1 MIIKFCVL
9 TGYSQEEQG
18 RCDQVRDKKTLSPN
32 SSPVIVLDDN
42 DSTVAVSGKSPQKK
56 AQRVSKKRSS
66 SVTYTEGPPGGS
78 CDHSVPSTSDGGSM
92 VKRAKVQSSEKESAQ
107 WERIE
112 KKKQKALVC
121 TYNNAPTCSIVQ
133 WHEACTMY

>member
-1 MIIKFCVL
+1 ML

-18 RCDQVRDKKTLSPN
+18 RCDQVRDKKTLSPK
-32 SSPVIVLDDN
+32 SSPVIVLDDY
-42 DSTVAVSGKSPQKK
+42 DSTVAVSGKDSQRK
-56 AQRVSKKRSS
+56 ARGSTKRKSGAAA
-66 SVTYTEGPPGGS
+66 GPPGGS
-78 CDHSVPSTSDGGSM
+78 HDHSVPSTSDGGSM

-121 TYNNAPTCSIVQ
+121 TLLLQ
-133 WHEACTMY
+133 